1 MTKAELREQIARQ
14 VEALPPDYC
23 RQADAE
29 ICRWVIQSRAYQRAR
44 TVFCYVGTDREIDTT
59 PLLRAALQDGKVLA
73 VPLCTGRGVME
84 ARQLQGLGDLVSGR
98 YGILAPKLECPL
110 VEPEDFDLAIMPCAT
125 GNAAGQRLGYG
136 GGYYDR
142 YLPRTRCVTMLL
154 CRGRLVTE
162 NIPTDEH
169 DVPMGCLV
177 TEAGMIACH
186 I

>member
-84 ARQLQGLGDLVSGR
+84 ARQVQGFSDLVSGK
-98 YGILAPKLECPL
+98 YGILAPKLHCPL
-110 VEPEDFDLAIMPCAT
+110 VEPQDFDLAIVPCCT
-125 GNAAGQRLGYG
+125 GNARGQRLGYG

-142 YLPRTRCVTMLL
+142 LLPQLRCPTALICREQLMSEEVPVEEHDMHCTMLI
-154 CRGRLVTE
+154 TE
-162 NIPTDEH
+162 KGILTP
-169 DVPMGCLV
+169 
-177 TEAGMIACH
+177 EA
-186 I
+186 